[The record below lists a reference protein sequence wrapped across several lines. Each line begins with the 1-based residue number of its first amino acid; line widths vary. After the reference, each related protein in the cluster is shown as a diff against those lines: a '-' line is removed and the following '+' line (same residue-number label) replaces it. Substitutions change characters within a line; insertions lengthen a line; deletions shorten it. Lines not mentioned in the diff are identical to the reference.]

1 MLNSTILF
9 VAYLFYAQLC
19 LRVATLFAA
28 LHALQDSGKALLIQ
42 QATAIAVWHILSRRA
57 ASLDKI
63 FDAVRQKCKQFALW
77 QSVLPTRPSLTGC
90 CCCLLNG
97 QQFIYCPFLLLLAIN
112 KSLIVFGRRRGQ
124 GAGNWESIHLG
135 VDSVQQQKATVYVE
149 RLGVA
154 MGVGTGPPILSG
166 QKANKA
172 ADSFSMPFYMD
183 TLAQPLPPH
192 PFPSSCK

>member
-77 QSVLPTRPSLTGC
+77 QSVLLPPPLPAPPSLTGC

-97 QQFIYCPFLLLLAIN
+97 QQFIYCPFLLLLAIK

-135 VDSVQQQKATVYVE
+135 VDSVQQKATVYDAE
-149 RLGVA
+149 RRGVA
-154 MGVGTGPPILSG
+154 MGVRTGP
-166 QKANKA
+166 AR
-172 ADSFSMPFYMD
+172 FSVAKRQTKLQTAFQC
-183 TLAQPLPPH
+183 L
-192 PFPSSCK
+192 FI

>member
-19 LRVATLFAA
+19 LIVATLFAA

-77 QSVLPTRPSLTGC
+77 QSALPTRPSLTGC

-112 KSLIVFGRRRGQ
+112 KSLIVFGRRLGWQ
-124 GAGNWESIHLG
+124 GWQLG
-135 VDSVQQQKATVYVE
+135 EHTF
-149 RLGVA
+149 RR
-154 MGVGTGPPILSG
+154 
-166 QKANKA
+166 
-172 ADSFSMPFYMD
+172 
-183 TLAQPLPPH
+183 
-192 PFPSSCK
+192 